1 MGCLHQK
8 ICRYM
13 INLLPTYLLTTTI
26 EAVPKGYFPMHDDLV
41 VGILVLALLGT
52 LYVLCRSRKF
62 VLAVGKEFIFGREQ
76 VSLFANSTG
85 ADSRSMAILFI
96 QFCLMAALL
105 LQTYFISLFPEIINH
120 VSTPLLLGNYI
131 IACLAFILVK
141 TIIYRVFGW
150 IFFNGSVTQL
160 CLEAYVTM
168 ILYMGILLLPA
179 ILCIVF
185 VIPDFYVT
193 TIIAIVCL
201 LFAKLLTLYKWLK
214 LFSEKI
220 HGSLL
225 LILYFCALEIMPC
238 LVFYKGL
245 VELNNCWI
253 IKI

>member
-1 MGCLHQK
+1 M
-8 ICRYM
+8 M
-13 INLLPTYLLTTTI
+13 NLLPKYLLSISI
-26 EAVPKGYFPMHDDLV
+26 EALPKGYFPMHDDLV
-41 VGILVLALLGT
+41 VGVLVLSMLGT

-85 ADSRSMAILFI
+85 ADSRSMVILFI
-96 QFCLMAALL
+96 QFCLLAALL
-105 LQTYFISLFPEIINH
+105 LQTYFVYLFPEIINH

-131 IACLAFILVK
+131 IACVAFFLFK

-168 ILYMGILLLPA
+168 ILYMGILLLPT

-185 VIPDFYVT
+185 IIPDFYVT

-201 LFAKLLTLYKWLK
+201 FFAKLLTLYKWINF
-214 LFSEKI
+214 FSGKSY
-220 HGSLL
+220 GSLL

>member
-1 MGCLHQK
+1 
-8 ICRYM
+8 M
-13 INLLPTYLLTTTI
+13 ITLLPTYLLTVSI

-62 VLAVGKEFIFGREQ
+62 VLAVGKEFVFGREQ

-85 ADSRSMAILFI
+85 ADSRSMVILFI
-96 QFCLMAALL
+96 QFCLLAALL
-105 LQTYFISLFPEIINH
+105 LQTYFVYLFPEILNRI
-120 VSTPLLLGNYI
+120 STPLLLGNYI
-131 IACLAFILVK
+131 IACVAFFLIK

-160 CLEAYVTM
+160 CLEAYMTM

-225 LILYFCALEIMPC
+225 LILYFCALEIIPALLMC
-238 LVFYKGL
+238 KGL
-245 VELNNCWI
+245 SQLIEYLI